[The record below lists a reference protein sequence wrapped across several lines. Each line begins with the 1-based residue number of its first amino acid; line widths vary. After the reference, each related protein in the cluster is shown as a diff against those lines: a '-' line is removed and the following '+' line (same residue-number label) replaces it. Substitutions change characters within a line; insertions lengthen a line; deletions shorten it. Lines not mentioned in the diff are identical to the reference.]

1 MSAEVIEASKP
12 DDRSVGVV
20 RTQTVSL
27 FNKPN
32 VLETEGGATLS
43 PINVAYETYGTLSEK
58 RDNAIFVCHALTG
71 DAHAAGFRTEEEM
84 AENKKPGWWDGLIG
98 PGKGLDTNKYFVICA
113 NVLGG
118 CQGTTGPKDINPE
131 TGQPYGQDFP
141 VITVG
146 DIVKVHSQLVS
157 HLGID
162 KLLGAI
168 GGSLGGMQVLEWGYY
183 EGFVRALVPIAV
195 GGRHSAWCIAWGEAQ
210 RQAIYADPNWK
221 NGHYSPDSPP
231 AAGLATARMMAMVSY
246 RSMPSFREKFART
259 EMAANDGDQ
268 VFSVESY
275 LRYQGD
281 KLVGRFDPNC
291 YVHLTR
297 QMDSHDVA
305 RGRGAYP
312 DVLRQLK
319 QPTLV
324 VGIESDV
331 LYSLPEQEELVNH
344 IPHASLQLLPSIHGH
359 DAFLIE
365 LDTLN
370 DIVGNWM
377 KDQVTSDKSET
388 TLAIYP

>member
-1 MSAEVIEASKP
+1 MKTYIVPEFQFENGTTVFQAPVSY
-12 DDRSVGVV
+12 
-20 RTQTVSL
+20 QTWGCL
-27 FNKPN
+27 NKA
-32 VLETEGGATLS
+32 G
-43 PINVAYETYGTLSEK
+43 
-58 RDNAIFVCHALTG
+58 DNAIIVCHALTG
-71 DAHAAGFRTEEEM
+71 NPLLDEWWAEM
-84 AENKKPGWWDGLIG
+84 LG
-98 PGKGLDTNKYFVICA
+98 PGKALDTDRFFVIAA
-113 NVLGG
+113 NVIASPY
-118 CQGTTGPKDINPE
+118 GTISPISINPE
-131 TGQPYGQDFP
+131 TNQPYGGHFP
-141 VITVG
+141 NATIRDTVAL
-146 DIVKVHSQLVS
+146 H
-157 HLGID
+157 
-162 KLLGAI
+162 KLLLEKLGVKQLAMAI
-168 GGSLGGMQVLEWGYY
+168 GGSMGGMQVLEWGYY

-221 NGHYSPDSPP
+221 DGHYSPDSPP